1 MPVTALTATANRTVH
16 AGLRE
21 GVFGLAPEAPG
32 GPTGEEAEAQAG
44 VLLTVRESPIRPEL
58 AIFRRSIRAAGPSI
72 TAGLAEEVLD
82 VIEDHAIFY
91 CLTVKE
97 VVALHAHLRE
107 YLGEG
112 GVRVRRFH
120 GRLTEVEKSAVM
132 TEFREAPR
140 KGEEGFAP
148 LIVVATSAFGLGI
161 NRPDVRT
168 VFCVSAPTDLA
179 ALYQQIGRT
188 GRDVAGKGVAGGDVV
203 GADLPDP
210 AGTGETPVRPDD
222 DPVGAA
228 DEPSGYRARW
238 AAVGRGGQDD
248 GPPANVGLTLMTTRG
263 LRTVAFMTANDLRV
277 GLLEQIGRAV
287 LACGG
292 VLDARKV
299 ADDLIG
305 ADLSAGF
312 LSEDEARRSRTAER
326 YQSGVVRA
334 FAALA
339 ELGAVEDL
347 GDFPPYC
354 KVKAGDLLGR
364 MFPASPGIPGD
375 DAVEYAIVTVVLA
388 LPVRAGRPQPLGR
401 ANLNVARFDAHL
413 ARVVPGFRTLAEDAA
428 GTWQLLADL
437 HDRGLLDVSAAPSR
451 YLVSGVRIVSSALP
465 PGFTGAMSGKA
476 ARAAE
481 EVRLL
486 RDFFDDSTTCANR
499 KLADYFGVADLPEE
513 CCSHEGNRCS
523 ACWDSGTWPLGES
536 KPTAAAAL
544 ETPRP
549 RPAGQRIDTVHRQ
562 RRLDEQVSRLV
573 WEVFTGVH
581 ARELYLALHGE
592 DSYFQPS
599 RRRRVRLRSGLV
611 TSRFFGANPS
621 VRLGEIEDSLA
632 RLEADGKAVPV
643 GQRWRDA
650 GHVRREQA
658 RATRAAIRLAGAA
671 APAGSGTAPG
681 AGA

>member
-1 MPVTALTATANRTVH
+1 M
-16 AGLRE
+16 
-21 GVFGLAPEAPG
+21 
-32 GPTGEEAEAQAG
+32 
-44 VLLTVRESPIRPEL
+44 
-58 AIFRRSIRAAGPSI
+58 
-72 TAGLAEEVLD
+72 
-82 VIEDHAIFY
+82 
-91 CLTVKE
+91 
-97 VVALHAHLRE
+97 
-107 YLGEG
+107 
-112 GVRVRRFH
+112 
-120 GRLTEVEKSAVM
+120 
-132 TEFREAPR
+132 
-140 KGEEGFAP
+140 
-148 LIVVATSAFGLGI
+148 
-161 NRPDVRT
+161 
-168 VFCVSAPTDLA
+168 
-179 ALYQQIGRT
+179 
-188 GRDVAGKGVAGGDVV
+188 V

-210 AGTGETPVRPDD
+210 GGTGEAPVGPAD

-228 DEPSGYRARW
+228 DEPSGSSPPDQI
-238 AAVGRGGQDD
+238 GQGGPGDK
-248 GPPANVGLTLMTTRG
+248 PPANVGLTLITTRG

-277 GLLEQIGRAV
+277 GLLEQMGRAV

-305 ADLSAGF
+305 ADLSVGF
-312 LSEDEARRSRTAER
+312 LSEDEARKSRTAEL
-326 YQSGVVRA
+326 YQSGIVRA

-354 KVKAGDLLGR
+354 TVKAGDLLGR
-364 MFPASPGIPGD
+364 KFPASLGSPRSWDGVGSPDD
-375 DAVEYAIVTVVLA
+375 DAVEYAIVTAVLA
-388 LPVRAGRPQPLGR
+388 LPVRAGSPQALGR
-401 ANLNVARFDAHL
+401 ANLNVARLDAHL
-413 ARVVPGFRTLAEDAA
+413 ARVVPGFRTLTEDAA

-451 YLVSGVRIVSSALP
+451 CLVSGVRVVSSVLP
-465 PGFTGAMSGKA
+465 PGFTGAVSGKA

-481 EVRLL
+481 EIRLL

-523 ACWDSGTWPLGES
+523 ACWDSGAWPLGES
-536 KPTAAAAL
+536 KPKAAVAL

-549 RPAGQRIDTVHRQ
+549 RPAGQRIETVHRQ

-581 ARELYLALHGE
+581 TRELYLALHGE

-621 VRLGEIEDSLA
+621 VRLSEIEDSLA
-632 RLEADGKAVPV
+632 RLEADGKAMPV
-643 GQRWRDA
+643 GPRWRDA

-658 RATRAAIRLAGAA
+658 RATRAAIQLAGAG
-671 APAGSGTAPG
+671 APVGSGTATG